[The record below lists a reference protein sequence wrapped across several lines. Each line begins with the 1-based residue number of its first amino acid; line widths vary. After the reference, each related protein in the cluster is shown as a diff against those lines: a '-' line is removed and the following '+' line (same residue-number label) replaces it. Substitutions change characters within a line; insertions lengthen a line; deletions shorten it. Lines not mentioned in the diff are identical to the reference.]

1 MQSDNLRS
9 RGYIFMFIILHLD
22 VLSRCD
28 GLVPWSLTWRNTT
41 RNDLDEVVLVS
52 RIEEGDR
59 IPVDSMRWRKDPM
72 QCRVICI
79 VCPATEQ
86 VPNIAHE
93 GGGIWYN
100 LKRAVWNVRVHF
112 TRVHLRRPSDLLHG
126 YIFAIHQFGLGREVS
141 MNSSLYAPRHQ

>member
-1 MQSDNLRS
+1 ML
-9 RGYIFMFIILHLD
+9 IILHLD

-28 GLVPWSLTWRNTT
+28 GLVLWSLTWRNTT
-41 RNDLDEVVLVS
+41 GNDFDWVVRVS

-59 IPVDSMRWRKDPM
+59 IPIDSMRWRKNPM
-72 QCRVICI
+72 QCRAICI

-100 LKRAVWNVRVHF
+100 LKRAAWSVRIYF
-112 TRVHLRRPSDLLHG
+112 IRGHLRRSSNLLHG
-126 YIFAIHQFGLGREVS
+126 YRLAIHQFGLEREVS
-141 MNSSLYAPRHQ
+141 MHPSLYAPRHQ